1 MTSVGLTGKKSH
13 EKSNKNHENNNEH
26 RVKSMTSANQVKKT
40 GNIRAKSQVKILAA
54 ARTEFVLQG
63 YRGATVQSIADRAEL
78 PKANILYYFKNK
90 ENIYQAVLEHTLE
103 MWDEGIGDIEADEG
117 PKVAI
122 EKFIE
127 AKVRM
132 SFNHP
137 EASKIYAME
146 IIQGAQHLKDYAR
159 TYQRQWVRKKAKLF
173 QQWIDNGEMVNV
185 DPVHLIFLIWSAT
198 QHYADFETQILTIM
212 NRADFEEDDVDQVI
226 AFLCDMILRGCGLIK

>member
-1 MTSVGLTGKKSH
+1 MKSH
-13 EKSNKNHENNNEH
+13 DEKHKNTNAH
-26 RVKSMTSANQVKKT
+26 RVKNMTSANQAKKT

-90 ENIYQAVLEHTLE
+90 ENIYHAVLEHTLQ
-103 MWDEGIGDIEADEG
+103 MWDEGIGDIEVDEG

-159 TYQRQWVRKKAKLF
+159 TYQRKWVREKAKLF
-173 QQWIDNGEMVNV
+173 QQWIDNGEMANV

-198 QHYADFETQILTIM
+198 QHYADFDTQILTIM
-212 NRADFEEDDVDQVI
+212 NRADFEEADVEQVI
-226 AFLCDMILRGCGLIK
+226 SFLNDIILRGCGLA

>member
-1 MTSVGLTGKKSH
+1 
-13 EKSNKNHENNNEH
+13 
-26 RVKSMTSANQVKKT
+26 MTSANQAKKT

-90 ENIYQAVLEHTLE
+90 ENIYHAVLEHTLE
-103 MWDEGIGDIEADEG
+103 MWDEGIGDIEVDEG

-159 TYQRQWVRKKAKLF
+159 TYQRKWVREKAKLF
-173 QQWIDNGEMVNV
+173 QQWIDNGEMADV

-198 QHYADFETQILTIM
+198 QHYADFDTQILTIM
-212 NRADFEEDDVDQVI
+212 NRADFEEADVEQVI
-226 AFLCDMILRGCGLIK
+226 TFLNDIILRGCGLT

>member
-1 MTSVGLTGKKSH
+1 MSSDKQT
-13 EKSNKNHENNNEH
+13 
-26 RVKSMTSANQVKKT
+26 KKT

-90 ENIYQAVLEHTLE
+90 ENIYHAVLEHTLE
-103 MWDEGIGDIEADEG
+103 MWDEGIGDIEIDEG

-159 TYQRQWVRKKAKLF
+159 TYQRQWVREKAKLF
-173 QQWIDNGEMVNV
+173 QQWIDNGEMADV

-198 QHYADFETQILTIM
+198 QHYADFDTQILTIM
-212 NRADFEEDDVDQVI
+212 NRADFEEEDVEKVI
-226 AFLCDMILRGCGLIK
+226 NFLCDIVLRGCGLT